1 VALSDYKRNVVW
13 HVGILMGMLVLMIF
27 EHRPL
32 WAFIAVPIAW
42 AAFFPNRKAFDANG
56 AFQEDEDCVA

>member
-1 VALSDYKRNVVW
+1 MSDYKRNVVW
-13 HVGILMGMLVLMIF
+13 HVGILLGILVLMIF

-42 AAFFPNRKAFDANG
+42 AAFFPNRNAYDADG
-56 AFQEDEDCVA
+56 TFLEEGDCVA